1 MSNFAAFNPIGFFG
15 RTSPVT
21 KAMLCFLVSVFLFV
35 QVFPTPAFAQTE
47 VEETAA
53 DEPTY
58 PAGLDNP
65 DMALAE
71 FNLRLIPLTLPELEA
86 LAQAW
91 QAIVR
96 SRTEDVVQANLDAL
110 NATGTGANTTADQV
124 IALSEIRS
132 AAFDR
137 YSAVIDN
144 WELKGG
150 DPAVIETY
158 RAYRS
163 SILVGEAQQANF
175 QTFVKYGLTWLA
187 DPDGGIALAINIGI
201 IAVAI
206 FCLIV
211 VARIVRGYARRLTK
225 RIPDLSLLLQAFLAT
240 VVYWLTIT
248 VGLMV
253 VLSAL
258 GVDITPLFALVGGA
272 SFIIAFAMQDTL
284 GNLAAGLMIMF
295 NRPFDEGD
303 YITAA
308 GTSGTVASVSIVSTT
323 VKTPDNQVIVIPN
336 SKVWGDVISNA
347 TASAHRRV
355 DLVFGIDYG
364 DDPDVATEIILEA
377 AKADARVLSDP
388 APWVRV
394 TNLGDSSVDLTARFW
409 CRAEDYWELKFALT
423 KEVKLAFDRGGI
435 SIPYPHQV
443 EITRKEA

>member
-1 MSNFAAFNPIGFFG
+1 MPIIPAAA
-15 RTSPVT
+15 
-21 KAMLCFLVSVFLFV
+21 KAIWFCFVATLLIALAGHV
-35 QVFPTPAFAQTE
+35 PATAQTA
-47 VEETAA
+47 VETA
-53 DEPTY
+53 DEAELTY

-65 DMALAE
+65 DMSLEE
-71 FNLRLIPLTLPELEA
+71 FELRLIPLTVTELEG

-96 SRTEDVVQANLDAL
+96 SRTEDVVQASVEAL
-110 NATGTGANTTADQV
+110 NASGAAADGAGDRI
-124 IALSEIRS
+124 IAFSEVR
-132 AAFDR
+132 AEAFDR
-137 YSAVIDN
+137 YTAVVDN

-150 DPAVIETY
+150 DPAAVATY

-163 SILVGEAQQANF
+163 SIIVEEAQQADF
-175 QTFVKYGLTWLA
+175 RTFMKYGLAWLT
-187 DPDGGIALAINIGI
+187 DPDGGIALAINIAV
-201 IAVAI
+201 IAVAF
-206 FCLIV
+206 FCLMV

-240 VVYWLTIT
+240 VIYWLTIA

-308 GTSGTVASVSIVSTT
+308 GTSGTVSSVSIVSTT

-347 TASAHRRV
+347 TASENRRV

-364 DDPDVATEIILEA
+364 DDPDIATEIILNA
-377 AKADARVLSDP
+377 AKADARVLEDP
-388 APWVRV
+388 EPWVRV
-394 TNLGDSSVDLTARFW
+394 TNLGDSSVDLTARVW

-443 EITRKEA
+443 EIMRQEA